1 MNIVDVVALKWL
13 DPEHTMLGGTVVTT
27 EFGSIPV
34 CYRENYD
41 TPEGRKLWDDA
52 HAGRYGPIFEY
63 QAPPELTPE
72 EKRAMMPKLEKWRVD
87 TVIDLE
93 TGLRDKINAAIAA
106 WPDPKRT
113 IAKNKLASVTV
124 FDRLDPLFDELG
136 SEPEVGKTPDD
147 IDIMWTAGAALPPAL
162 T

>member
-1 MNIVDVVALKWL
+1 MNITDVVALKWL
-13 DPEHTMLGGTVVTT
+13 DAERTILGGTVMTV
-27 EFGSIPV
+27 EFGSVPI
-34 CYRENYD
+34 CIHENYD
-41 TPEGRKLWDDA
+41 VEYGRQLWDDA
-52 HAGRYGPIFEY
+52 HAGKYGVIFEY
-63 QAPPELTPE
+63 VAPPEPTSE

-87 TVIDLE
+87 TIIDLE
-93 TGLRDKINAAIAA
+93 TGLRDKIDAAIAK

-113 IAKNKLASVTV
+113 IAKNKLASVTI

>member
-1 MNIVDVVALKWL
+1 MEEKIYATFWIYSESMGVFGRLCAAEDALAGLEPDARLIPDKPDGDCRF
-13 DPEHTMLGGTVVTT
+13 DPDLNEWVPNPAI
-27 EFGSIPV
+27 EP
-34 CYRENYD
+34 
-41 TPEGRKLWDDA
+41 
-52 HAGRYGPIFEY
+52 
-63 QAPPELTPE
+63 TPE

-93 TGLRDKINAAIAA
+93 TGLRDKINAAIAT

-113 IAKNKLASVTV
+113 IAKNKLASVSV

-136 SEPEVGKTPDD
+136 AEPEVGKTPDD
-147 IDIMWTAGAALPPAL
+147 IDNMWTAGAALPPAL